1 MRPRLGAAL
10 AAWLCCLCACN
21 LPSARQSHERDP
33 FARAEA
39 ARARGQL
46 TEALCAFDQV
56 TPDDP
61 RYASARLQAAALE
74 QRLRL
79 HHELLL
85 QGLKLRGE
93 WRSDEA
99 ITAFGEALAAW
110 PEDERTAH
118 LLAATQLRR
127 VAVAAPVARDE
138 ASEQAAEAQASD
150 GAADAT
156 DVRSGPVFAA
166 PGDESAVASPRGIDT
181 VGAQLA
187 RLEARLQRGQL
198 DSVLAEMFTL
208 HRRWP
213 NDVRVCARLARLLM
227 QRGLVHYGRGA
238 VAPAL
243 EDWRRARKL
252 DPQLQGLAQLIDSAS
267 REVVEPP
274 R

>member
-1 MRPRLGAAL
+1 MG
-10 AAWLCCLCACN
+10 ACN
-21 LPSARQSHERDP
+21 LPFVRQAHDGDP

-39 ARARGQL
+39 ARGRGEL

-56 TPDDP
+56 APDDP

-99 ITAFGEALAAW
+99 IAAFGEALAAW

-127 VAVAAPVARDE
+127 VAVAAPTSRDGE
-138 ASEQAAEAQASD
+138 GEPVPEQMAVEVAAEA
-150 GAADAT
+150 ADA
-156 DVRSGPVFAA
+156 RPEPVFAS

-238 VAPAL
+238 VGPAL

-252 DPQLQGLAQLIDSAS
+252 DPQLQGLAQLIDAAS
-267 REVVEPP
+267 REVVEAP

>member
-1 MRPRLGAAL
+1 MRRMLRAAL
-10 AAWLCCLCACN
+10 VASMCCLCACN
-21 LPSARQSHERDP
+21 LQFFRTQHDADP
-33 FARAEA
+33 FVRAEA
-39 ARARGQL
+39 ARVRGEL

-56 TPDDP
+56 KPEDS
-61 RYASARLQAAALE
+61 RYAAARLQAAALE

-85 QGLKLRGE
+85 QGLRFRGE

-99 ITAFGEALAAW
+99 IAAFGEALAAW

-118 LLAATQLRR
+118 LLAATHLRR
-127 VAVAAPVARDE
+127 VAVAAPVTAGTDGE
-138 ASEQAAEAQASD
+138 SAKAAQVVEGAEGAAESASE
-150 GAADAT
+150 
-156 DVRSGPVFAA
+156 PMFAA
-166 PGDESAVASPRGIDT
+166 PLDESAASSTRTIDT

-213 NDVRVCARLARLLM
+213 SDVRVCSRLARLLM

-252 DPQLQGLAQLIDSAS
+252 DAQLQGLAQLIDAAS
-267 REVVEPP
+267 REIVEAP

>member
-1 MRPRLGAAL
+1 MRLAL
-10 AAWLCCLCACN
+10 RATWAAWLCSLCACN
-21 LPSARQSHERDP
+21 LQFARRAHEGDP

-39 ARARGQL
+39 ARARGEL
-46 TEALCAFDQV
+46 TDALCAFDQV

-85 QGLKLRGE
+85 QGLRLRGE

-99 ITAFGEALAAW
+99 IAAFGEALAAW
-110 PEDERTAH
+110 PEDERAAQ

-127 VAVAAPVARDE
+127 VAVAAPSRAADGDAASLSDEARD
-138 ASEQAAEAQASD
+138 SVP
-150 GAADAT
+150 AT
-156 DVRSGPVFAA
+156 GETSPPVFAA
-166 PGDESAVASPRGIDT
+166 PGDESVAGSPRAIDT

-198 DSVLAEMFTL
+198 DAVLAEMFTL

-213 NDVRVCARLARLLM
+213 NDARICSRLARLLM

>member
-1 MRPRLGAAL
+1 MSRALRATL
-10 AAWLCCLCACN
+10 AAWISCLCACN
-21 LPSARQSHERDP
+21 LQPAGRAHDGDP

-39 ARARGQL
+39 ARARGEL
-46 TEALCAFDQV
+46 TDALCAFDQV

-79 HHELLL
+79 HHELVL
-85 QGLKLRGE
+85 QGLRLRGE

-99 ITAFGEALAAW
+99 IAAFGEALAAW
-110 PEDERTAH
+110 PEDERAAQ
-118 LLAATQLRR
+118 LLAATLLRR
-127 VAVAAPVARDE
+127 VAVAAPSRAGDGEAASLTDDE
-138 ASEQAAEAQASD
+138 GEGSASAGETLKPA
-150 GAADAT
+150 
-156 DVRSGPVFAA
+156 FAA
-166 PGDESAVASPRGIDT
+166 PGDESAAGSPRAIDT

-198 DSVLAEMFTL
+198 DAVLAEMFTL

-213 NDVRVCARLARLLM
+213 NDMRVCSRLARLLM

-238 VAPAL
+238 VALAL
-243 EDWRRARKL
+243 EDWRRAKRL
-252 DPQLQGLAQLIDSAS
+252 DPQLQGLAQLIDAAS
-267 REVVEPP
+267 REVFEPP

>member
-1 MRPRLGAAL
+1 MRLAFRATL
-10 AAWLCCLCACN
+10 AACLCSLCACN
-21 LPSARQSHERDP
+21 LQFARRAHEGDP

-39 ARARGQL
+39 ARARGEL
-46 TEALCAFDQV
+46 TDALCAFDQV

-85 QGLKLRGE
+85 QGLRLRGE

-99 ITAFGEALAAW
+99 IAAFCEALAAW
-110 PEDERTAH
+110 PEDERAAQ

-127 VAVAAPVARDE
+127 VAVAAPSR
-138 ASEQAAEAQASD
+138 
-150 GAADAT
+150 AADGDASLSDEDREGVSAAGET
-156 DVRSGPVFAA
+156 SPPVFAA
-166 PGDESAVASPRGIDT
+166 PGDESAAGSPRAIDT

-198 DSVLAEMFTL
+198 DAVLAEMFTL

-213 NDVRVCARLARLLM
+213 NDARICSRLARLLM

-243 EDWRRARKL
+243 EDWRRAKKL